1 MNEQKNE
8 RNGRFDELSD
18 CVLREW
24 KTCLRWEKAKRQR
37 TLRRFMLC
45 GEGRVP
51 RLREVVLPNP
61 YSVMFSGG
69 GFPLSSCCF
78 GLITELVTPF
88 IINPLT
94 LYLSSEPQQNNSDL
108 GKGIGLCVCCWWWSA
123 PAQSFEPPSISNSA
137 AHCAHHPKQPPDVY
151 PQQVS
156 EHAHLRHPRS
166 SQCGEPSSH

>member
-61 YSVMFSGG
+61 YSVMLPFFLHLGG
-69 GFPLSSCCF
+69 RARFTLSRNAKTV
-78 GLITELVTPF
+78 L
-88 IINPLT
+88 N
-94 LYLSSEPQQNNSDL
+94 
-108 GKGIGLCVCCWWWSA
+108 
-123 PAQSFEPPSISNSA
+123 
-137 AHCAHHPKQPPDVY
+137 
-151 PQQVS
+151 
-156 EHAHLRHPRS
+156 RS
-166 SQCGEPSSH
+166 L